1 LENAVCPN
9 CKTPIFKISFF
20 CYHCGNKVK
29 EPPVSTRI
37 GRQIWIYFVSF
48 FFPPFGL
55 VPGIKYLRQE
65 NSQAQKIGFVAIL
78 LTILSVII
86 ATAVLLQ
93 LITQAQQQIQAQLSL
108 PGY

>member
-1 LENAVCPN
+1 MENAVCLK
-9 CKTPIFKISFF
+9 CKTPILQISFF

-37 GRQIWIYFVSF
+37 GRQIWIYFISF
-48 FFPPFGL
+48 FFPPFGF

-86 ATAVLLQ
+86 ATAIMLQ
-93 LITQAQQQIQAQLSL
+93 LIAQAQQQIQAQLSL
-108 PGY
+108 

>member
-1 LENAVCPN
+1 METAVCPK
-9 CKTPIFKISFF
+9 CKTPIFQISFY

-29 EPPVSTRI
+29 EVPVSTNV
-37 GRQIWIYFVSF
+37 GRQIWIYFISF

-86 ATAVLLQ
+86 TVVVMSQ
-93 LITQAQQQIQAQLSL
+93 LIVQAQQQIQAQLSL

>member
-1 LENAVCPN
+1 MENAVCPK
-9 CKTPIFKISFF
+9 CKTPTFQISFF
-20 CYHCGNKVK
+20 CYNCGNKVK
-29 EPPVSTRI
+29 EPPVSTSV

-65 NSQAQKIGFVAIL
+65 NSLAQKIGFVAII
-78 LTILSVII
+78 LTILSIVITVI
-86 ATAVLLQ
+86 VMFQ
-93 LITQAQQQIQAQLSL
+93 LIAQAQQQIQAQLSL